1 MKRTI
6 GVLCFL
12 ALTVLSGLA
21 LAQDSN
27 TPPADQAGGAG
38 RRGGGRRGGQRIIRL
53 EEITI
58 EGRIQKPN
66 AFFVLQRSN
75 LGFAV
80 LDLRTSFVQEIVR
93 SVGRDPF

>member
-1 MKRTI
+1 MR
-6 GVLCFL
+6 VLL
-12 ALTVLSGLA
+12 ATVILLVGMAWTTSA
-21 LAQDSN
+21 LAQN
-27 TPPADQAGGAG
+27 T
-38 RRGGGRRGGQRIIRL
+38 GGRRGGQRVIRL

-80 LDLRTSFVQEIVR
+80 LDLRTSFVEEIIR
-93 SVGRDPF
+93 SVGREPF

>member
-1 MKRTI
+1 MR
-6 GVLCFL
+6 VLFAMMMLL
-12 ALTVLSGLA
+12 AGLSFGGTA
-21 LAQDSN
+21 WAQD
-27 TPPADQAGGAG
+27 TGQPAQGGRG
-38 RRGGGRRGGQRIIRL
+38 RRGAQRVIRL

-80 LDLRTSFVQEIVR
+80 LDLRTTFVQEIIR
-93 SVGRDPF
+93 SVGREPF

>member
-1 MKRTI
+1 MR
-6 GVLCFL
+6 VFFAMMMLL
-12 ALTVLSGLA
+12 AGLTVGGTA
-21 LAQDSN
+21 WAQDTG
-27 TPPADQAGGAG
+27 TPPAQGGRG
-38 RRGGGRRGGQRIIRL
+38 RRAQRVIRL

-80 LDLRTSFVQEIVR
+80 LDLRTTFVQEIIR
-93 SVGRDPF
+93 SVGREPF

>member
-1 MKRTI
+1 MSRLFAAV
-6 GVLCFL
+6 VLL
-12 ALTVLSGLA
+12 LGLA
-21 LAQDSN
+21 IGATASAQDDQ
-27 TPPADQAGGAG
+27 PAEG
-38 RRGGGRRGGQRIIRL
+38 RRGGRRGPQRVIRL

-80 LDLRTSFVQEIVR
+80 LDLRTSFVPEIIR
-93 SVGRDPF
+93 SVGREPF

>member
-1 MKRTI
+1 MRVWIAMMT
-6 GVLCFL
+6 LL
-12 ALTVLSGLA
+12 AALTMAGAA
-21 LAQDSN
+21 LAQD
-27 TPPADQAGGAG
+27 TGGGGQQAGRG
-38 RRGGGRRGGQRIIRL
+38 RRGPQRVIRL

-80 LDLRTSFVQEIVR
+80 LDLRTSFVQEILR
-93 SVGRDPF
+93 SVNREPF

>member
-1 MKRTI
+1 MRAI
-6 GVLCFL
+6 GILCFL
-12 ALTVLSGLA
+12 ALTALSGLA
-21 LAQDSN
+21 LAQDA
-27 TPPADQAGGAG
+27 TAPPADQAGTGG
-38 RRGGGRRGGQRIIRL
+38 RRGGGRRGGQRVIRL

-66 AFFVLQRSN
+66 AFFVLQRSS

-93 SVGRDPF
+93 SVGREPF

>member
-1 MKRTI
+1 MRVFFATMMLLI
-6 GVLCFL
+6 GMT
-12 ALTVLSGLA
+12 LTGTA
-21 LAQDSN
+21 LAQDAPN
-27 TPPADQAGGAG
+27 RPA
-38 RRGGGRRGGQRIIRL
+38 GGRRGPQRVIRL

-80 LDLRTSFVQEIVR
+80 LDLRTTFVQEIIR
-93 SVGRDPF
+93 SVGREPF

>member
-1 MKRTI
+1 MRVFVATVVLLI
-6 GVLCFL
+6 GMAFGT
-12 ALTVLSGLA
+12 AA
-21 LAQDSN
+21 FAQD
-27 TPPADQAGGAG
+27 AGGGG
-38 RRGGGRRGGQRIIRL
+38 RTGGRRGGQRVIRL

-80 LDLRTSFVQEIVR
+80 LDLRTTFVEEILR
-93 SVGRDPF
+93 SVNREPF

>member
-1 MKRTI
+1 MSR
-6 GVLCFL
+6 LCAIL
-12 ALTVLSGLA
+12 ALVLVTATGVTAS
-21 LAQDSN
+21 AQDTN
-27 TPPADQAGGAG
+27 PPPAE
-38 RRGGGRRGGQRIIRL
+38 GGRRGGRRGPQRVIRL

-80 LDLRTSFVQEIVR
+80 LDLRTSFVPEIIR
-93 SVGRDPF
+93 SVGREPF

>member
-1 MKRTI
+1 MR
-6 GVLCFL
+6 VLM
-12 ALTVLSGLA
+12 ATVVLVVAMTLGSA
-21 LAQDSN
+21 AAWAQDTG
-27 TPPADQAGGAG
+27 TPPAAGGRA
-38 RRGGGRRGGQRIIRL
+38 GGRRGPQRVIRL

-80 LDLRTSFVQEIVR
+80 LDLRTTFVQEIIR
-93 SVGRDPF
+93 SVGREPF

>member
-1 MKRTI
+1 MKTLFI
-6 GVLCFL
+6 SVLFL
-12 ALTVLSGLA
+12 AVMTVGRLSQ
-21 LAQDSN
+21 AQD
-27 TPPADQAGGAG
+27 TQAPPATTDQGG
-38 RRGGGRRGGQRIIRL
+38 RHGGRRGPQRVIRL

-93 SVGRDPF
+93 SVGREPF

>member
-1 MKRTI
+1 MRVFI
-6 GVLCFL
+6 AML
-12 ALTVLSGLA
+12 ALVAGMTVAGSA
-21 LAQDSN
+21 LAQD
-27 TPPADQAGGAG
+27 TGGGQQGGRG
-38 RRGGGRRGGQRIIRL
+38 RRGPQRVIRL

-93 SVGRDPF
+93 SVNREPF

>member
-1 MKRTI
+1 MMRLWT
-6 GVLCFL
+6 GLLFL
-12 ALTVLSGLA
+12 LLA
-21 LAQDSN
+21 VTATGSAFAQDP
-27 TPPADQAGGAG
+27 PPAGRS
-38 RRGGGRRGGQRIIRL
+38 RRGPQRVIRL

-80 LDLRTSFVQEIVR
+80 LDLRTTFVQEIVR
-93 SVGRDPF
+93 SVGREPF

>member
-1 MKRTI
+1 MRA
-6 GVLCFL
+6 FL
-12 ALTVLSGLA
+12 ATMVLLAGLTIAGTA
-21 LAQDSN
+21 LAQD
-27 TPPADQAGGAG
+27 TGGGAQQGGRG
-38 RRGGGRRGGQRIIRL
+38 RRPQRVIRL

-80 LDLRTSFVQEIVR
+80 LDLRTSFVQEIIR
-93 SVGRDPF
+93 SVGREPF

>member
-1 MKRTI
+1 MRVFFATM
-6 GVLCFL
+6 VLLVGMTL
-12 ALTVLSGLA
+12 AGTA
-21 LAQDSN
+21 LAQDTGN
-27 TPPADQAGGAG
+27 AQPPARG
-38 RRGGGRRGGQRIIRL
+38 RRGAQRVIRL

-80 LDLRTSFVQEIVR
+80 LDLRTTFLQEIIR
-93 SVGRDPF
+93 SVGREPF